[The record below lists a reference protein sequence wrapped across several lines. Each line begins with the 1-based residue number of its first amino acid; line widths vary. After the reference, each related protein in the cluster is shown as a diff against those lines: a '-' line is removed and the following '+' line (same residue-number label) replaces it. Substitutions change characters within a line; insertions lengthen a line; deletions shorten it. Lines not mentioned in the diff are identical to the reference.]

1 MTYTPIWANI
11 ILAQAETGC
20 VTAYDLISEA
30 KVVEAE
36 IQAEL
41 DNNELDTNPTDIPGA
56 GVGMLKQ
63 VAQRWLCR
71 NIRILQKHDGT
82 FPNSLAEG
90 TQRTDVAID
99 SSIKFYDQK
108 GREFLDKYILSHTGT
123 DLDEGNEFAG
133 LIALAGEDM

>member
-11 ILAQAETGC
+11 TLAQAETGC
-20 VTAYDLISEA
+20 LIAYDLNSEA
-30 KVVEAE
+30 QVIEAE

-41 DNNELDTNPTDIPGA
+41 DNNGLDTNPTDVPGA

-63 VAQRWLCR
+63 AAQRWLCR

-82 FPNSLAEG
+82 APNSVKEG
-90 TQRTDVAID
+90 TMGID
-99 SSIKFYDQK
+99 LSIDASIKFYDQK
-108 GREFLDKYILSHTGT
+108 GREFLDKYILAHTGT

-133 LIALAGEDM
+133 LIALAGEDL

>member
-1 MTYTPIWANI
+1 MTYTPIWANTM
-11 ILAQAETGC
+11 LAQAETGC
-20 VTAYDLISEA
+20 DTAYDLNSEA

-41 DNNELDTNPTDIPGA
+41 DNNELETNPTDVRGA

-82 FPNSLAEG
+82 FPNSLKEG
-90 TQRTDVAID
+90 TQSVDIAID
-99 SSIKFYDQK
+99 ASIKFYDQK

-133 LIALAGEDM
+133 LIALAGEDL